1 MSCGVG
7 GRCELDLGLLWLWHT
22 LEATAPIRPQ
32 AWELPYATGAAQKK
46 TKKKKENETQPGEET
61 AQGHTTN
68 RAKTSLL
75 TLTSALSPDTF
86 LFRQGIYFPNLSS

>member
-1 MSCGVG
+1 MG

-46 TKKKKENETQPGEET
+46 TKKKKKKKKKMKPSQEKKLPRATQ
-61 AQGHTTN
+61 
-68 RAKTSLL
+68 L
-75 TLTSALSPDTF
+75 TEPRLVS
-86 LFRQGIYFPNLSS
+86 